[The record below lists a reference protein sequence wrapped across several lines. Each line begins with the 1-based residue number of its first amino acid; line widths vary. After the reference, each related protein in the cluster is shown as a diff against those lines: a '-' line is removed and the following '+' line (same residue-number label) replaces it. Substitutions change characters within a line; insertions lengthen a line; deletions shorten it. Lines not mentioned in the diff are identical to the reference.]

1 VTGKGPSR
9 VREQGFCALKRR
21 NARSAWLPRVS
32 SGKEGLAKS
41 TRQAKRAGWRNFP
54 QASAKKFDT
63 SKFLLYTLC
72 FVRASVSLVVAGH
85 GNFGVPAW
93 FVVGRIFASGTEQDG
108 MGARSGRIWDAS
120 PAKAE

>member
-1 VTGKGPSR
+1 ML
-9 VREQGFCALKRR
+9 EQGFLARKRR
-21 NARSAWLPRVS
+21 NARSRVATGVS
-32 SGKEGLAKS
+32 LGKEGLEKS
-41 TRQAKRAGWRNFP
+41 TRQAKGAGWRNFP

-85 GNFGVPAW
+85 GNSSVPAW

-108 MGARSGRIWDAS
+108 MEARSGRIWDAS